1 MYSLACQ
8 GRGTVG
14 DLDLF
19 VVVVF
24 ESCELHCDTSTTTTT
39 VDYQSFLVRLPNRA
53 LDKLVVKQSARDRQT
68 DRDRETD
75 RQTDTQ
81 RQRQTERQRQRE
93 RQREGEREREP
104 HKIFI
109 IRCFDTTQSSLHGQ
123 TNLALFSVVPTD

>member
-53 LDKLVVKQSARDRQT
+53 LDKFVVKQSARDRQT
-68 DRDRETD
+68 DRQTETERQTD
-75 RQTDTQ
+75 RQTHRD
-81 RQRQTERQRQRE
+81 RDRQRQRDRDRE
-93 RQREGEREREP
+93 RDRGRERERE
-104 HKIFI
+104 
-109 IRCFDTTQSSLHGQ
+109 RT
-123 TNLALFSVVPTD
+123 A

>member
-53 LDKLVVKQSARDRQT
+53 LDKFVVKQSARDRQTDRQT

-81 RQRQTERQRQRE
+81 RQRQTETERQRQRE
-93 RQREGEREREP
+93 RQREGERERENRI
-104 HKIFI
+104 KY
-109 IRCFDTTQSSLHGQ
+109 L
-123 TNLALFSVVPTD
+123 